1 MIVRSGGKV
10 FLGKATDSNAHD
22 SLADVC
28 EIVSLMAPRG
38 GSLAKQVLLTGV
50 DYSSKPLKHMEFSNI
65 DNYYTTDDMA
75 NEKERETLIGDYD
88 KFCNPDRRIIEP
100 AQTEVIAAK

>member
-10 FLGKATDSNAHD
+10 FLGRATNSNAHD

-28 EIVSLMAPRG
+28 EIVSLMAPRA

-50 DYSSKPLKHMEFSNI
+50 DYSSKPVKHMEFSNV
-65 DNYYTTDDMA
+65 DNYYTTEDMVD
-75 NEKERETLIGDYD
+75 EKEREGLIKDYER
-88 KFCNPDRRIIEP
+88 FCNPDRRIVEP
-100 AQTEVIAAK
+100 SPADVIATK